1 MWICLKIVK
10 ISFILSTS
18 EIIGFV
24 SGKVVIMIQHQI
36 LVTNF

>member
-18 EIIGFV
+18 EIIKFV

-36 LVTNF
+36 LVTNL